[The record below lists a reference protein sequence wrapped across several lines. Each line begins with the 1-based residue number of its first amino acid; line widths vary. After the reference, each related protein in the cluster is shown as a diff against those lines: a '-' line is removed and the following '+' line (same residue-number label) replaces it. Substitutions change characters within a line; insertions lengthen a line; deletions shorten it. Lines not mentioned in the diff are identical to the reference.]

1 MDSAPN
7 LAHPGQPKAGVGRSI
22 WDSEE
27 SKSIIQQQSKMAKPG
42 PMGGKPKATLT
53 HPQAQPVPVTA
64 RRQVQQVQQVPQGAP
79 TWVEK
84 GGPQKGGN
92 LTYRKKTDTQTQPG
106 TGRTEV
112 STPQRQET
120 GPQSRR
126 QLGPMIT
133 PNHPKDSNVR
143 RGNLTQP
150 GMRPS
155 CNREAEVGVGK
166 AQLPQRSANESK
178 LSRRHTKL
186 EKRRPEVDAPRQPNH
201 QPLWR

>member
-1 MDSAPN
+1 M
-7 LAHPGQPKAGVGRSI
+7 GRSI

-27 SKSIIQQQSKMAKPG
+27 SKNIIQQQSKMAKPG
-42 PMGGKPKATLT
+42 LMGGIPKATLT

-64 RRQVQQVQQVPQGAP
+64 RRQVQQVQQVPQGPP
-79 TWVEK
+79 TGVEK

-92 LTYRKKTDTQTQPG
+92 STYRKKTGNQTQPG

-112 STPQRQET
+112 STPLRQET

-133 PNHPKDSNVR
+133 PNYPKDSNVR

-155 CNREAEVGVGK
+155 RGREVEVGAGR
-166 AQLPQRSANESK
+166 AQLSQGSANVSK
-178 LSRRHTKL
+178 MSRRHAKL
-186 EKRRPEVDAPRQPNH
+186 EKRRPEADVLRQPNH
-201 QPLWR
+201 QPQWR

>member
-1 MDSAPN
+1 MLLDSAPN

-27 SKSIIQQQSKMAKPG
+27 SKNKNQQQSKMAKPG

-120 GPQSRR
+120 GPQ
-126 QLGPMIT
+126 
-133 PNHPKDSNVR
+133 
-143 RGNLTQP
+143 
-150 GMRPS
+150 
-155 CNREAEVGVGK
+155 
-166 AQLPQRSANESK
+166 
-178 LSRRHTKL
+178 
-186 EKRRPEVDAPRQPNH
+186 
-201 QPLWR
+201 

>member
-1 MDSAPN
+1 
-7 LAHPGQPKAGVGRSI
+7 
-22 WDSEE
+22 
-27 SKSIIQQQSKMAKPG
+27 MAEPG
-42 PMGGKPKATLT
+42 PTAGKPKATLT
-53 HPQAQPVPVTA
+53 HPASAQQQRQPVPPTTQ
-64 RRQVQQVQQVPQGAP
+64 RQGRQVQQASPGGP

-92 LTYRKKTDTQTQPG
+92 YSYRQKTGNQTQ

-120 GPQSRR
+120 GPYQRR
-126 QLGPMIT
+126 QLGQMIT
-133 PNHPKDSNVR
+133 PNYPKDSNVR

-155 CNREAEVGVGK
+155 RGREVEVGAGR
-166 AQLPQRSANESK
+166 AQPPQGSANVSK

-186 EKRRPEVDAPRQPNH
+186 EKRRPEADVPR
-201 QPLWR
+201 